1 MPIPFISVIMPIYN
15 GGEYLPLA
23 VESVLAQALADF
35 ELIIIDDGSTDNGPA
50 LLESF
55 AKKDARIRL
64 FSQPNRGVTASLN
77 RALAKARGK
86 YLARMDSDDICVESR
101 FALQAAALE
110 AAPELGVLGGAAL
123 LINERGEAI
132 AKQTYPRLRDK
143 ERLLRGSL
151 LCHPAVMGR
160 AELFRAAG
168 GYREYYKYCEDYD
181 LWLRLS
187 RLTEIDNLPDTLLHY
202 RMHSGNVSSKHAAA
216 QLMGTLIAQG
226 VHLIALRTDKDITA
240 ELAPVS
246 AETLEKLPLTDAE
259 RKGLYL
265 RLLPLYFRACADPM
279 RDAFVLRCL
288 AWLTPRL
295 TREDEDLLTYFHLAL
310 EESRPAGTVHE

>member
-1 MPIPFISVIMPIYN
+1 MPVYN
-15 GGEYLPLA
+15 GGAYLPPA
-23 VESVLAQALADF
+23 VKSVLAQTLADF
-35 ELIIIDDGSTDNGPA
+35 ELIIIDDGSTDNSRET
-50 LLESF
+50 LESF
-55 AKKDARIRL
+55 AEKDARIRL

-77 RALAKARGK
+77 RALGKARGK
-86 YLARMDSDDICVESR
+86 YLARMDSDDICVEDR
-101 FALQAAALE
+101 FALQATALE
-110 AAPELGVLGGAAL
+110 TRPELGVLGGAAL
-123 LINERGEAI
+123 LIDERGEFI
-132 AKQTYPRLRDK
+132 AKQSYPRLRDK

-202 RMHSGNVSSKHAAA
+202 RMHGGNVTSKHAAA

-226 VHLIALRTDKDITA
+226 VHLIALRAGEDITA
-240 ELAPVS
+240 KLAPVS

-295 TREDEDLLTYFHLAL
+295 TREDEELLTYFHLAL
-310 EESRPAGTVHE
+310 ENSASTEEKAAPQ